1 MRVSISPRG
10 SFIAM
15 IVASSPA
22 RLDQAWNQAL
32 IAKFA
37 QRDARH
43 LHLAIIAAR
52 PSGHLATIAHA
63 NDRAVARQRRKTD
76 ARLEA
81 LLHRTRLIV
90 GEVQQALA
98 AGGELLHQPLLA
110 QIIFNRTLLCHSS
123 APFSA
128 SERWAPCRKGKL
140 NAFSKSCASA
150 SVFAVVQNTMSRPSW
165 ASALSYSISGKMMC
179 SLTPSA

>member
-22 RLDQAWNQAL
+22 RLDKARNQAL
-32 IAKFA
+32 IAQFP

-43 LHLAIIAAR
+43 LHLAIVAAR
-52 PSGHLATIAHA
+52 PSGHQATIAHP
-63 NDRAVARQRRKTD
+63 NDRAVARQRRKAD

-81 LLHRTRLIV
+81 LLHRTHLVI
-90 GEVQQALA
+90 GDVQQALA
-98 AGGELLHQPLLA
+98 AGGELLHQTLLA
-110 QIIFNRTLLCHSS
+110 QVILNRTLLCHSS

-128 SERWAPCRKGKL
+128 SER
-140 NAFSKSCASA
+140 
-150 SVFAVVQNTMSRPSW
+150 
-165 ASALSYSISGKMMC
+165 
-179 SLTPSA
+179 

>member
-1 MRVSISPRG
+1 MRGSISPRG

-22 RLDQAWNQAL
+22 RLDEAWNQAL

-43 LHLAIIAAR
+43 LHLAIIGAR
-52 PSGHLATIAHA
+52 PSGHFAAIAHA
-63 NDRAVARQRRKTD
+63 NDRAVARQRRQTD

-81 LLHRTRLIV
+81 LLHRTRLII

-98 AGGELLHQPLLA
+98 TSGEFLHQTLLA
-110 QIIFNRTLLCHSS
+110 QVIFNRTLL
-123 APFSA
+123 
-128 SERWAPCRKGKL
+128 
-140 NAFSKSCASA
+140 
-150 SVFAVVQNTMSRPSW
+150 
-165 ASALSYSISGKMMC
+165 
-179 SLTPSA
+179 